1 VAGVMLSATDQ
12 QEHCLAQL
20 EHLKQF
26 FLSLFVSSIGLVIS
40 PTFLAQHLRVLAG
53 GLLLTIACKTILA
66 RPAPLLLRTPSRTRS
81 TL

>member
-1 VAGVMLSATDQ
+1 ML
-12 QEHCLAQL
+12 L

-53 GLLLTIACKTILA
+53 GLVLTIACKTILA
-66 RPAPLLLRTPSRTRS
+66 RRMAGCRVLDVCARLWSHS
-81 TL
+81 VASASSIQG